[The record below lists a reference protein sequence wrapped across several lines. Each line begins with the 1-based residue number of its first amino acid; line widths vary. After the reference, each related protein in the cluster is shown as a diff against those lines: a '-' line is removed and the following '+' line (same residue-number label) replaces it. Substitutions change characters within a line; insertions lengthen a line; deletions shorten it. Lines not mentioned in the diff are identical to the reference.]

1 MPASR
6 AVWSGYVRFSL
17 VSIPVKAYTAHASG
31 GGGGVALN
39 QLHGECNSRIRYV
52 KTCPVHGDD
61 RAAASGDD
69 EQAIALR

>member
-1 MPASR
+1 
-6 AVWSGYVRFSL
+6 
-17 VSIPVKAYTAHASG
+17 
-31 GGGGVALN
+31 
-39 QLHGECNSRIRYV
+39 LHGECNSRIRYV